1 MILHQTVVF
10 TIKSSNKMNFNIEL
24 KDTSTSKLSEEL
36 LELPRTFYKSDMGL
50 MIQERK
56 VRPYQKLSSLVA

>member
-1 MILHQTVVF
+1 
-10 TIKSSNKMNFNIEL
+10 MNFNIEL